1 VLHAKGVATVVITSM
16 VLPGRSDLVLFASD
30 TRSRAEPGT
39 NAYVNVDYACIAH
52 T

>member
-30 TRSRAEPGT
+30 TRSRVEPGT
-39 NAYVNVDYACIAH
+39 NAYVNVNHAGFAR